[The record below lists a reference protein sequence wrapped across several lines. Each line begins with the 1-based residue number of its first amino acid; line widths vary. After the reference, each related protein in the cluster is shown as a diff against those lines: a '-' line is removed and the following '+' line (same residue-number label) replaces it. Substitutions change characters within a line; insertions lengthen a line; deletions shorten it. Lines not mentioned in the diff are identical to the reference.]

1 MMSLSSTPAIKC
13 DCERQPSETSSDK
26 DVPGA
31 ERSLSKQ
38 KPEEVFAGGISPA
51 LPSHFMDPASNTNE
65 FVLEDTSKGY
75 SAVLLEPPRCRAP
88 YSSC

>member
-1 MMSLSSTPAIKC
+1 MMPLTPTPAIKC
-13 DCERQPSETSSDK
+13 DCERQPPEASADNGT
-26 DVPGA
+26 PGA
-31 ERSLSKQ
+31 ERSVSKQ

-51 LPSHFMDPASNTNE
+51 LSPHLIDPASNADE
-65 FVLEDTSKGY
+65 FATEDTPKGY